1 MAPSSPVIGRGAFS
15 GCTSLRELY
24 FCGDAP
30 KFETTDTFAKGG
42 TITAYYPADRKTWDR
57 SNLVSH
63 GAERIDWKTWTVPL
77 NHFSTVI
84 KSVTPVSKGLEVK
97 WNKMGNAT
105 GYLIERSI
113 GNGKYEKVKTI
124 TSGNTISWTDTSVKN
139 GQRYTYRI
147 YGTNGTNISK
157 VSPAKYRYY
166 LSQNTLTSLSKS
178 GKTFTAKWKSNSSAT
193 GYQIQYAKNSKFTGA
208 KTVKVS
214 SRKIL
219 SKKVSPNFR
228 GKCYVRV
235 RTYKTVN
242 KTNFYSVWSNVRS
255 ISLS

>member
-1 MAPSSPVIGRGAFS
+1 MIGSSPVIGVGVFS
-15 GCTSLRELY
+15 GRTSLRELY

-57 SNLVSH
+57 SNL
-63 GAERIDWKTWTVPL
+63 
-77 NHFSTVI
+77 
-84 KSVTPVSKGLEVK
+84 
-97 WNKMGNAT
+97 
-105 GYLIERSI
+105 
-113 GNGKYEKVKTI
+113 
-124 TSGNTISWTDTSVKN
+124 SGNTISWTDTSVKN

-157 VSPAKYRYY
+157 VSPSKYRYY
-166 LSQNTLTSLSKS
+166 LSKNTLTSLSKS
-178 GKTFTAKWKSNSSAT
+178 GKTFTAKWKSNPSAT

-219 SKKVSPNFR
+219 SKKISPNFH